1 MKRHLLFL
9 LLLVSISVSAQVEH
23 GLLIGGGVGFSMQDG
38 SVYMTTPHYGY
49 NNDVKVNGML
59 GYRFRFLSK
68 QKFFLD
74 LDATVGFQGM
84 QVYKYKALLL
94 GDIDRIP
101 EGEYLIPPG
110 ESFTDF
116 ILPISVA
123 ASWNC
128 RLSDKFHFGLGA
140 VPTLYVQ
147 PQAVFDLSVMA
158 KIGYRLSK
166 RCELGL
172 SYQYGC
178 LNTLEHFNDGP
189 ALGRRGHLSDLML
202 SVYIPFTIK

>member
-1 MKRHLLFL
+1 MKNILYIL
-9 LLLVSISVSAQVEH
+9 LLISTTVFAQTEH
-23 GLLIGGGVGFSMQDG
+23 GLLVGGGVGFPMQDG
-38 SVYMTTPHYGY
+38 SVYTPNPHYGY
-49 NNDVKVNGML
+49 NNDIKVNGML
-59 GYRFRFLSK
+59 GYRVRFLSK
-68 QKFFLD
+68 QKSFFD

-84 QVYKYKALLL
+84 QVYKYQAALI
-94 GDIDRIP
+94 GDIDKTP
-101 EGEYLIPPG
+101 EGEYVIPPG

-123 ASWNC
+123 ASWNY
-128 RLSDKFHFGLGA
+128 RLSDKFHFGLGV

-147 PQAVFDLSVMA
+147 PKAVFDLSVIA

-178 LNTLEHFNDGP
+178 LNTLKHFNDGP
-189 ALGRRGHLSDLML
+189 ALGRQGHLSDLML